1 MRSRSEAGFTFNELL
16 AAMGLVAFIVVSIS
30 VGSVNLIR
38 RQVVSDNST
47 VAVNLARDKME
58 ELQSRRPL
66 LDVNVC
72 PDGGDHRLSAK
83 AGVAGVFDRCWRV
96 TPSTFQSDLKQ
107 IDVIV
112 AWRDHEAHETTLTTL
127 VYSEE

>member
-1 MRSRSEAGFTFNELL
+1 MRSRREAGFTFNELL

-66 LDVNVC
+66 LDVDVC
-72 PDGGDHRLSAK
+72 PDGGDRGLSSK
-83 AGVAGVFDRCWRV
+83 GGVAGVFDRCWRV
-96 TPSTFQSDLKQ
+96 APSTLQSDLKQ

-127 VYSEE
+127 VYNGE

>member
-1 MRSRSEAGFTFNELL
+1 MRSRREAGFTFNELL

-38 RQVVSDNST
+38 RQVISDNST

-66 LDVNVC
+66 LDVDVC
-72 PDGGDHRLSAK
+72 PDGGDRGLSSK
-83 AGVAGVFDRCWRV
+83 GGVAGVFDRCWRV
-96 TPSTFQSDLKQ
+96 TPSTLQSDLKQ

-127 VYSEE
+127 VYSGE